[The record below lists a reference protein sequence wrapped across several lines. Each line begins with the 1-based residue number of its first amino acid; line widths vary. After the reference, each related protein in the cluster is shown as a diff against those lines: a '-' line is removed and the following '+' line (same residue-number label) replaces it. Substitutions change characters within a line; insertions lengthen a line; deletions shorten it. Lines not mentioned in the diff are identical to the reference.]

1 MIDARDAILIIEEL
15 PHGLHAPLKIG
26 YLLRP
31 SDHLRPLWPRLILLP
46 IETSC

>member
-1 MIDARDAILIIEEL
+1 MIDALDAILITDEL
-15 PHGLHAPLKIG
+15 PHGLHAPLKTG

-31 SDHLRPLWPRLILLP
+31 FDRFRPLWLRLILLP